1 MLASIHPLGERGR
14 GQRYGVTASSYVV
27 GAAAGGAV
35 MGVTLG
41 WLGSVATSLI
51 TPSDT
56 VVAGLVVAAAGV
68 LLLLERRAGGSRLP
82 SWHRQVNEDWMTAYR
97 GWVYGAGFG
106 FQLGLGFVT
115 IITSGGVYLTFV
127 LAFLTGSWQWGL
139 LIGLV
144 FGLARASVAL
154 LVARVRH
161 PDQLRAAH
169 RRLQRLAAPAQRIA
183 VGTQAAVGVAGLI
196 VVLT

>member
-14 GQRYGVTASSYVV
+14 GQRYSATATSYVV

-41 WLGSVATSLI
+41 WLGSVVVALVE
-51 TPSDT
+51 PSDT
-56 VVAGLVVAAAGV
+56 VIATLIVAAAGGV
-68 LLLLERRAGGSRLP
+68 LLLEQRAGSARLP
-82 SWHRQVNEDWMTAYR
+82 SWRRQVNEDWMTAYR
-97 GWVYGAGFG
+97 GWAYGAGFG

-127 LAFLTGSWQWGL
+127 LAFLSGSWQWGL

-154 LVARVRH
+154 SVARVRN
-161 PDQLRAAH
+161 PAQLRAAH
-169 RRLQRLAAPAQRIA
+169 RRLQELAAPAQRIA
-183 VGTQAAVGVAGLI
+183 LGTQAAVGVAGLL